1 MPGPLKT
8 KTRDHI
14 PSPDLNAEGIRTP
27 QVTLSLDL
35 MELGLSP
42 RYGASWRERTQLL
55 LDRLGPFRL
64 GYLEALL
71 RAADCRASA
80 EENRIAKENQR

>member
-1 MPGPLKT
+1 
-8 KTRDHI
+8 
-14 PSPDLNAEGIRTP
+14 
-27 QVTLSLDL
+27 

-55 LDRLGPFRL
+55 LERLGPFQL

-80 EENRIAKENQR
+80 EEDERGREGN